1 MMPPT
6 SPSQENKMHPAQPA
20 DPLHT
25 EGMAWIPTGGGK
37 AFRPLRFEAD
47 GWSELMYL
55 EPGSVVPLHRHTGE
69 VHAYNLS
76 GSRQIL
82 GTGEI
87 VGPGDYV
94 YEPAG
99 NVDAWQAVGDEPC
112 VVTSRSPGRSSTS
125 TKRRGHRP
133 GRLGQPARRLP
144 GLVPGDRVRPGR
156 ARLT

>member
-1 MMPPT
+1 
-6 SPSQENKMHPAQPA
+6 MHPAQPT

-37 AFRPLRFEAD
+37 AFRPLCFEAD

-87 VGPGDYV
+87 
-94 YEPAG
+94 
-99 NVDAWQAVGDEPC
+99 
-112 VVTSRSPGRSSTS
+112 
-125 TKRRGHRP
+125 
-133 GRLGQPARRLP
+133 
-144 GLVPGDRVRPGR
+144 GR
-156 ARLT
+156 ASCRERVLRLV

>member
-1 MMPPT
+1 
-6 SPSQENKMHPAQPA
+6 MHPTQSA

-99 NVDAWQAVGDEPC
+99 NVDAWEAVGDEPC
-112 VVTSRSPGRSSTS
+112 VVHIKVTGAVEYFDEAGAVT
-125 TKRRGHRP
+125 
-133 GRLGQPARRLP
+133 
-144 GLVPGDRVRPGR
+144 GR
-156 ARLT
+156 ADSASQRAAYLDWCTETGTDPAGPLA

>member
-1 MMPPT
+1 
-6 SPSQENKMHPAQPA
+6 MHPAQPA

-87 VGPGDYV
+87 RR
-94 YEPAG
+94 AG
-99 NVDAWQAVGDEPC
+99 RLRLRTGRNVDAWQAVGDQPC
-112 VVTSRSPGRSSTS
+112 VVHIKITGAVEYFDEAGAVT
-125 TKRRGHRP
+125 
-133 GRLGQPARRLP
+133 GQADSASQRAAYLDWCRETGSDPAGPL
-144 GLVPGDRVRPGR
+144 
-156 ARLT
+156 A